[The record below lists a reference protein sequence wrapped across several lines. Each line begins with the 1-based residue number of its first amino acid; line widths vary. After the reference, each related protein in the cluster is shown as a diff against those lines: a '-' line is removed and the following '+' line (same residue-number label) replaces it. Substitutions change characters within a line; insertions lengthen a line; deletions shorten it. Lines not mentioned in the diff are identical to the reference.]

1 MSSCG
6 LPESVWLPSRSLAI
20 LNFVRHYRGRS
31 PGRSC
36 ASSWEP
42 LASCD
47 DRRGNT
53 MTVERGAVKDLKL
66 NEPVTSF
73 FQVRNPQRRLRKTG
87 EPFVTLVLGDGTGE
101 LPAVMWEDA
110 DGIGEQI
117 REGDLVKVQGVVG
130 SYQGGLQLTIQRLR
144 LALRDFLPSTSADVP
159 SMLASL

>member
-6 LPESVWLPSRSLAI
+6 LPESVWLPSRSLVA
-20 LNFVRHYRGRS
+20 
-31 PGRSC
+31 
-36 ASSWEP
+36 
-42 LASCD
+42 
-47 DRRGNT
+47 
-53 MTVERGAVKDLKL
+53 
-66 NEPVTSF
+66 SF
-73 FQVRNPQRRLRKTG
+73 FQVRNPQRRLRKAG

-144 LALRDFLPSTSADVP
+144 LARGGGGAR
-159 SMLASL
+159 